1 MPSDRAFQ
9 WIYGFWGDLW
19 PGVPHQGA
27 GPTGGSGL
35 HLFFTFATHDLAQ
48 GFEALFDPPGDGD
61 GANAEAFGGFLLG
74 QVVEEDEFQ
83 DLLGH
88 LFEVDEG
95 LLEPNLVFLGQL
107 EAAVLRVGHQLHQG
121 GSAVIAVGGDGGIE
135 AEDGAI
141 LEGGFDFL
149 PFAGAE
155 VEGLGHFGVG
165 GGAAELVV
173 QLAHLLDGLTLER
186 LPTPG
191 HPHGG
196 AFVAQVMLDFAS
208 DVGNGEGTEGDALAQ
223 IKPLDRPNQ
232 ANTADLNQILVALVA
247 LVDPM
252 VGFAPQQAEVEFD
265 QLVAQAGRWIGLVV
279 AQQL

>member
-1 MPSDRAFQ
+1 LPSDRAFQ
-9 WIYGFWGDLW
+9 WIYGFWGDLA
-19 PGVPHQGA
+19 PGVPHPGQGPA
-27 GPTGGSGL
+27 L
-35 HLFFTFATHDLAQ
+35 HLFFTFAAHDLAQ
-48 GFEALFDPPGDGD
+48 GFEALLHPAGDRD
-61 GANAEAFGGFLLG
+61 GADAEAFGGFLLG
-74 QVVEEDEFQ
+74 QIVEEDKFQ

-88 LFEVDEG
+88 LFKVNER

-121 GSAVIAVGGDGGIE
+121 GGAVIAVGGDGRIE

-165 GGAAELVV
+165 GGAAQLVV
-173 QLAHLLDGLTLER
+173 QLAHLFDGLALER
-186 LPTPG
+186 LPAPG

-196 AFVAQVMLDFAS
+196 TFVAEVMLDFAP
-208 DVGNGEGTEGDALAQ
+208 DVGNGEGTEGDALGQ
-223 IKPLDRPNQ
+223 VKSLDRPNQ
-232 ANTADLNQILVALVA
+232 PNTADLDQILVALVA

-252 VGFAPQQAEVEFD
+252 VGFAPEEAEVEFD
-265 QLVAQAGRWIGLVV
+265 QFVA
-279 AQQL
+279 